1 MPAELDPGSERERRA
16 QVASGAA
23 VQALTSLIFC
33 ANLNRAVMRK
43 VPCRA
48 SSARGQTPAWP
59 GRSIRDKGAAM
70 LAGIG
75 CQCILGQFTAFDLVA
90 QPGKSVSRQG
100 DRIATGPPGASQIC
114 W

>member
-43 VPCRA
+43 V
-48 SSARGQTPAWP
+48 
-59 GRSIRDKGAAM
+59 